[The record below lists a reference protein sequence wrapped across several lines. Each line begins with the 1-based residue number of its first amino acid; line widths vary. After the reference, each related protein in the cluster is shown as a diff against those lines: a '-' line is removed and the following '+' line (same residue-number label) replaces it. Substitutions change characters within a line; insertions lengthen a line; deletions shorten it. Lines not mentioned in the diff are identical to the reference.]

1 MFVTPVPSPFVRQ
14 VPVLLAI
21 GALVL
26 ALVAGGF
33 ACRRSIFQDEGA
45 VILNF
50 AAGPLGFFAPLPYYD
65 QAAPPLAMGTLSLFY
80 SLAGENI
87 ALTRFLLL
95 LLTLLFLAGA
105 MRAAMRVRD
114 LGLLY
119 GLLVLLAVRPILL
132 YATELKQYIFEVIFA
147 VALLMMHLAR
157 RKPYSPDWLF
167 LFLVVAFASILFSF
181 SSLFI
186 IVPVM
191 LDIIICRENA
201 GHRRAWMGGLLL
213 FCLGWVAS
221 YVWLVKPLI
230 ALQFI
235 NYGKEYLGLTLYN
248 VLLHRDITSLI
259 IMLKEVRGIGPHLF
273 LVVAAPVLLVAF
285 IRARKPLQQSVLPPR
300 SDLLS
305 APYAPLRLL
314 VLVCGMLGV
323 LNLAGAYPFST
334 TRQLL
339 YVAPVIAFFLGW
351 LAVRMVRA
359 VTQRE
364 DMRMALLAVMVLP
377 AMLYNLVVA
386 ERTSY
391 VKTEVQDLYR
401 FIGDHE
407 YRHVVSWVIF
417 DPTLHVFLEKDKTR
431 QFDVRGLMNMA
442 STPNISVEELKRK
455 LAADDE
461 DIPNQLW
468 AILKRPE
475 DFKPYVDWVVRRV
488 QPQGVT
494 LITTVEIFDWQE
506 AQLLDALK
514 AKGCT
519 ARVVFEEKAVKA
531 YEARC
536 GSAAA
541 GF

>member
-1 MFVTPVPSPFVRQ
+1 MRRA
-14 VPVLLAI
+14 PVLLAI
-21 GALVL
+21 GALML
-26 ALVAGGF
+26 AFAAGAF

-45 VILNF
+45 IILNF
-50 AAGPLGFFAPLPYYD
+50 AAGLPGFFAALPFYD
-65 QAAPPLAMGTLSLFY
+65 QAAPPLAMAVLAGFY
-80 SLAGENI
+80 HLAGEDI
-87 ALTRFLLL
+87 ALTRMLLL
-95 LLTLLFLAGA
+95 LLTLLFFAGA
-105 MRAAMRVRD
+105 MRAVIRVRD

-119 GLLVLLAVRPILL
+119 GLLVLLCVRPVLL

-147 VALLMMHLAR
+147 VTFILMHLAR
-157 RKPYSPDWLF
+157 RKAYSLDWLF
-167 LFLVVAFASILFSF
+167 LFLMVAFGSILFSF

-186 IVPVM
+186 VLPVM
-191 LDIIICRENA
+191 ADIIICRENA
-201 GHRRAWMGGLLL
+201 AHRRAWVIGLLV
-213 FCLGWVAS
+213 FCAGWAAS
-221 YVWLVKPLI
+221 YLLLIKPMI
-230 ALQFI
+230 ALQFV

-248 VLLHRDITSLI
+248 VLLNRDMTSLV

-273 LVVAAPVLLVAF
+273 LVVAVPVLLVAWL
-285 IRARKPLQQSVLPPR
+285 RARKPLALPVLPPKA
-300 SDLLS
+300 DLLG

-314 VLVCGMLGV
+314 VLVCGMLGG
-323 LNLAGAYPFST
+323 LNLIGAYPFST

-359 VTQRE
+359 FVPG
-364 DMRMALLAVMVLP
+364 DALRMGVLALMVLP

-401 FIGDHE
+401 FIGAHN

-417 DPTLHVFLEKDKTR
+417 DPTIHVFLEKDKR
-431 QFDVRGLMNMA
+431 RNFDVKGLMNMA
-442 STPNISVEELKRK
+442 STPNISVEELKRR
-455 LAADDE
+455 LDADED

-468 AILKRPE
+468 AILKFPQ
-475 DFKPYVDWVVRRV
+475 DFQSYVNWVVRRV
-488 QPQGVT
+488 QAEGVT

-506 AQLLDALK
+506 AQLLAALK

-531 YEARC
+531 FETRC
-536 GSAAA
+536 GTAAA
-541 GF
+541 GS